1 MNQNSL
7 KIYNNYFLKKAHSK
21 SNLKKNKNNP
31 QNNKSYIFYNNLKRN
46 ILFDENL
53 KEKLAKIKDCK
64 TNSISTNNQD
74 SLPIENTNKILD
86 SNNITL
92 NKEKKN
98 KEVYIKKLEKK
109 IINKERQLSQLL
121 EYKYLCEKRIKELN
135 PNEILPL
142 TIDSFNTNY
151 YTNRDIKNSNIFNTN
166 SSNRN
171 IKLNSNDLKNY
182 EKTIELNSKNNYYEN
197 NYKDKYNNLY
207 NKYIKL
213 FNDFKKINNN
223 TNNVFEVNKLKNKIY
238 KLETEY
244 DNMKEKFQK
253 EKDINEELL
262 LKINNLQKK
271 YDEDFNGKD
280 NVEQLKIQND
290 VFRKD
295 LVLSQALI
303 NSLKSEIEV
312 LNKNQIKKKK
322 RSNSYTKIR
331 NNNSSDNC
339 IFSYNNK
346 KYNNNLKNYINDNN
360 IFKTLNDNK
369 DNNDKT
375 LLIDENNFLKQTL
388 CGKNLLISNI
398 LEENNKLNNLLKYN
412 SISNDLNNNLKI
424 INDSDKKTNSSTIPQ
439 KIDNDMEKMRKN
451 LNEYENKF
459 IYFNDYITN
468 LKKEINKLYQSI
480 IQTINNFETENNK
493 KNDNNSNN
501 KEFLL
506 ETFYKE
512 IENIKEQ
519 LNRVN
524 IDFYDLDYSKDIK
537 FIDLYMQ
544 FNKIIYQE
552 INNILL
558 IYKNNNFIN
567 KKELNSIIDL
577 FELSKALMKD
587 ESLKNTL
594 TDILNITLNIN
605 NLYKQKY
612 FNFKNNNY
620 LYEENNNLDRIL
632 INQEKELEKI
642 KKYLF
647 DINTNSRKT
656 YYIINN
662 YNNNN
667 LSGFSNKTY
676 NNNGNI
682 RNLNDYKP
690 NYTDNYN
697 LGKNFEN
704 NKYLRN
710 QNNMNNNDFYSGK
723 KKYSNSKD
731 KIFNRPKL

>member
-1 MNQNSL
+1 M
-7 KIYNNYFLKKAHSK
+7 
-21 SNLKKNKNNP
+21 
-31 QNNKSYIFYNNLKRN
+31 
-46 ILFDENL
+46 
-53 KEKLAKIKDCK
+53 
-64 TNSISTNNQD
+64 
-74 SLPIENTNKILD
+74 
-86 SNNITL
+86 
-92 NKEKKN
+92 
-98 KEVYIKKLEKK
+98 
-109 IINKERQLSQLL
+109 
-121 EYKYLCEKRIKELN
+121 
-135 PNEILPL
+135 

-151 YTNRDIKNSNIFNTN
+151 YTNRDTKNSNILNTN

-182 EKTIELNSKNNYYEN
+182 EKTIELNSRNNYCEN

-223 TNNVFEVNKLKNKIY
+223 TNNIFEVNKLKNKIY

-253 EKDINEELL
+253 EKDINEELI

-271 YDEDFNGKD
+271 YNEDINGKE
-280 NVEQLKIQND
+280 NVEQLKMQND

-303 NSLKSEIEV
+303 NSLKSEIEI
-312 LNKNQIKKKK
+312 LNKNQIEEKK

-339 IFSYNNK
+339 SFSYNNK
-346 KYNNNLKNYINDNN
+346 KYNNNLKNNINDNN
-360 IFKTLNDNK
+360 IFKTLNDNN
-369 DNNDKT
+369 DNYNNNNNKT

-388 CGKNLLISNI
+388 YSKNLLISNI

-412 SISNDLNNNLKI
+412 SISNDPNNNLTI
-424 INDSDKKTNSSTIPQ
+424 INDSDKKTNNSTIPQ

-451 LNEYENKF
+451 LSQYENKF

-468 LKKEINKLYQSI
+468 LKKEINKLYQSV
-480 IQTINNFETENNK
+480 IQTINNFLTENNK
-493 KNDNNSNN
+493 NNKKDDKNNN

-519 LNRVN
+519 LNGVN

-544 FNKIIYQE
+544 FNKIIFQE

-558 IYKNNNFIN
+558 MYKNNNFIN

-605 NLYKQKY
+605 KLYKQKY

-647 DINTNSRKT
+647 DINSNSRKT

-662 YNNNN
+662 YNNSNN

-676 NNNGNI
+676 NKNGNI
-682 RNLNDYKP
+682 PNLNDYKP
-690 NYTDNYN
+690 NNTDNYN
-697 LGKNFEN
+697 LGKNIEN
-704 NKYLRN
+704 NKHLRN
-710 QNNMNNNDFYSGK
+710 PNNLKNNDFYYDK
-723 KKYSNSKD
+723 KKYSNSRG